1 MLSLIIFVFM
11 MIYLISA
18 LFAVFAF
25 IIDVFKWHKRE
36 EHVKVVP
43 SAALNES
50 EVINIERRDNERAP
64 GRGDND
70 SNNGSSDRDSDGD
83 NNNADG
89 NFF

>member
-1 MLSLIIFVFM
+1 MLNLIIFVFM

-36 EHVKVVP
+36 EHVKVIP

-50 EVINIERRDNERAP
+50 EVINIERRDNGRAP

-70 SNNGSSDRDSDGD
+70 NDNGSSDRDSDGD